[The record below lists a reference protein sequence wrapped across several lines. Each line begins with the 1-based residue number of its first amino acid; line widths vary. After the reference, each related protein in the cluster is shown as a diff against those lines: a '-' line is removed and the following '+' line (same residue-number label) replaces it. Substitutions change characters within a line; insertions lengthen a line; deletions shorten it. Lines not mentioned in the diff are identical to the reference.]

1 MFFYH
6 YIELY
11 IKKNSNAK
19 KLKDYL
25 NILIAVTL
33 GMQVHST
40 VCISKIQKEN
50 QSFLNKKNNIYFAG
64 NYFIH
69 LHNFFGK
76 LIDRHCT

>member
-64 NYFIH
+64 NFYTSTQLFW
-69 LHNFFGK
+69 
-76 LIDRHCT
+76 